1 MKTLRFL
8 ASTVL
13 LSWAGLA
20 SAAAAPPVLPA
31 NANFVSERG
40 LAFGLRLDGQPLTQ
54 PVARQVHVDRLA
66 PGQHWADF
74 SVPTRYGPPMRFR
87 TAVWLEPG
95 LETSYVLVLRPGFG
109 PQLRQVGAVPVA
121 GPAYGPG
128 YNGGYPAPAPG
139 APLGGGPGGYYG
151 NASGA
156 PGNYPNNAPYGGNGT
171 PNPAPGYPG
180 GYGSPAPAPG
190 PGYPG
195 GYGAGNAPAPNPGG
209 YPTPAGGYLYPLP
222 PADVQGLTQTL
233 RNRSFDD
240 ERLPIAK
247 QALAQSLVRADELAE
262 LINTLAFDRSRI
274 ELAKYGYAHLSDPQ
288 NFYRVYDV
296 LRYAS
301 SIREVQQALG
311 LPQN

>member
-1 MKTLRFL
+1 
-8 ASTVL
+8 
-13 LSWAGLA
+13 
-20 SAAAAPPVLPA
+20 
-31 NANFVSERG
+31 
-40 LAFGLRLDGQPLTQ
+40 
-54 PVARQVHVDRLA
+54 
-66 PGQHWADF
+66 
-74 SVPTRYGPPMRFR
+74 
-87 TAVWLEPG
+87 
-95 LETSYVLVLRPGFG
+95 
-109 PQLRQVGAVPVA
+109 
-121 GPAYGPG
+121 
-128 YNGGYPAPAPG
+128 
-139 APLGGGPGGYYG
+139 
-151 NASGA
+151 
-156 PGNYPNNAPYGGNGT
+156 
-171 PNPAPGYPG
+171 
-180 GYGSPAPAPG
+180 
-190 PGYPG
+190 
-195 GYGAGNAPAPNPGG
+195 
-209 YPTPAGGYLYPLP
+209 LP